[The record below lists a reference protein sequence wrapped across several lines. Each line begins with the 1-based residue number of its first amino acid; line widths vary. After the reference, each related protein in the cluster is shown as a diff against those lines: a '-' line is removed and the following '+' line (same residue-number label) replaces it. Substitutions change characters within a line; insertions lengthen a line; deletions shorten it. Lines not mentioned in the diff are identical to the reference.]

1 MINEAAMSTD
11 NSERKQQNKYAREV
25 LSGSEVKLSHRSSTP
40 QSNPGGGLALP
51 SLSDS
56 RGIYVIAAI
65 VLLIIGLGV
74 YVVSGFGAAS
84 VIFFLLSL
92 VLMAGWFVF

>member
-1 MINEAAMSTD
+1 MSTD

-25 LSGSEVKLSHRSSTP
+25 LSGSEVKLSHRSPTP
-40 QSNPGGGLALP
+40 QPNPGGGLAMP
-51 SLSDS
+51 SLSNS
-56 RGIYVIAAI
+56 RGIYAAAAI
-65 VLLIIGLGV
+65 ALLVIGLGV
-74 YVVSGFGAAS
+74 YIVSGFGPAS

>member
-1 MINEAAMSTD
+1 MSTD
-11 NSERKQQNKYAREV
+11 NGERKQQNKYAREV
-25 LSGSEVKLSHRSSTP
+25 LSGSEVKLSHRSSAP
-40 QSNPGGGLALP
+40 QPTSGGGLALP

-56 RGIYVIAAI
+56 RGIYVAAA
-65 VLLIIGLGV
+65 VALLIVGLGV
-74 YVVSGFGAAS
+74 YIVSGFGAAS

>member
-1 MINEAAMSTD
+1 MSTE

-25 LSGSEVKLSHRSSTP
+25 LSGSEVTLSHRSSTP
-40 QSNPGGGLALP
+40 QPNPGGGLAMPL
-51 SLSDS
+51 LSDS
-56 RGIYVIAAI
+56 RGIYVAAAI
-65 VLLIIGLGV
+65 ALFIIGLGV
-74 YVVSGFGAAS
+74 YVVAGFGPAS

>member
-1 MINEAAMSTD
+1 MSTD

-25 LSGSEVKLSHRSSTP
+25 LSGSEVKLSHRSPTP
-40 QSNPGGGLALP
+40 QPNPGGLAMP
-51 SLSDS
+51 SLSNS
-56 RGIYVIAAI
+56 RGIYAAAAI
-65 VLLIIGLGV
+65 ALLIIGLGV
-74 YVVSGFGAAS
+74 YIVSGFGPAS